1 VPQFLPDGN
10 RFLYFIGSADADVR
24 GIYAGSLDHPEDRLR
39 ILTTD
44 HKVSYVPPADGGSCF
59 LLWLREQSLL
69 AQPFDQR
76 NLRLE
81 GEATPIAENVG
92 QSDSENAAFFTSDTG
107 LLVYQSRVRPQMR
120 KLVWMSR
127 DGKTQGEAGKEEN
140 YQQFRLSP
148 DGTRLA
154 VAISDGNG
162 NADIW
167 ALDIARAIMSRLT
180 FTPKPRYN
188 PVWSPDGRQIAYDS
202 RQTGIRQLYRKE
214 ASGADQEEQ
223 LTSGPDHKGLSDWSP
238 DGRYLLYQDLNPKTG
253 FDLGV
258 LTLGGGREPLVLK
271 TPFSKK
277 LAKFSPDGNWIAY
290 MSHESGRDEVYLRSF
305 PVSGGQWQVSSKGGS
320 LPRWRADGKELY
332 YLEPASNSMMAT
344 GIRMVGANIQTD
356 PPRKLFTIPPVP
368 GGGFYDVTADGQR
381 FISFEA
387 VKAEEGPVPL
397 TVVLNWQAGLQK

>member
-1 VPQFLPDGN
+1 
-10 RFLYFIGSADADVR
+10 
-24 GIYAGSLDHPEDRLR
+24 
-39 ILTTD
+39 
-44 HKVSYVPPADGGSCF
+44 
-59 LLWLREQSLL
+59 
-69 AQPFDQR
+69 
-76 NLRLE
+76 
-81 GEATPIAENVG
+81 
-92 QSDSENAAFFTSDTG
+92 
-107 LLVYQSRVRPQMR
+107 MR

-127 DGKTQGEAGKEEN
+127 DGKTQGEAGKEEYYEN
-140 YQQFRLSP
+140 FRLSP

-154 VAISDGNG
+154 VTISDGNG

-167 ALDIARAIMSRLT
+167 ALDFARPIMSRLT

-188 PVWSPDGRQIAYDS
+188 PAWSPDGRQIAYDS

-238 DGRYLLYQDLNPKTG
+238 DGHYLLYQDLNPKTG

-271 TPFSKK
+271 TPFSKA

-290 MSHESGRDEVYLRSF
+290 MSYESGRNEVYLRSF

-332 YLEPASNSMMAT
+332 YLEPASKSMMAT
-344 GIRMVGANIQTD
+344 GIRMVGGNIQTD
-356 PPRKLFTIPPVP
+356 APRKLFTIPTAP

-381 FISFEA
+381 FIMFEA
-387 VKAEEGPVPL
+387 VKAEEGPPKVSE
-397 TVVLNWQAGLQK
+397 VVLGVDFRARSGPAVMGFLHRTRFGKLLGSPKLTQEAGCAQRGGGGNPFAPSTEVRLGDARTGLLPAAHLAVVGDAVRKFRNPAADVASLPGREQRPDQEQTTRY